1 MDSIHGA
8 AESVISALS
17 GKRVV
22 ITRAARQSVE
32 LVENL
37 GKLGALPILL
47 PLVAFSAPEDFAPLD
62 AALDRLEQFD
72 WIIFTSEN
80 AVRAV
85 VKRASVRGNLRNVAG
100 RRSRAAAVGPTTA
113 AAAERAGFF
122 VDYQA
127 KTHSGAALAN
137 ELGEKLQGQ
146 SIFLP
151 RSDRANPDL
160 PQLLKKY
167 GAEITEVIA
176 YRTVTPVNLDQDKI
190 AAIANADVDA
200 ILFFSP
206 TAVEHFVGVVG
217 KEKVRDLQN
226 RLALTAVGPITAN
239 ALRQSGVDNL
249 LVADDTTSDA
259 VIAVLQKHF
268 ATTPKISAVGAV
280 QK

>member
-1 MDSIHGA
+1 MDRS
-8 AESVISALS
+8 SATSDHVLY

-37 GKLGALPILL
+37 AKLGAMPILL
-47 PLVAFSAPEDFAPLD
+47 PLVAFSAPEDYAPLD

-85 VKRASVRGNLRNVAG
+85 VKRAGVRGNLRNVAG

-113 AAAERAGFF
+113 NAAERAGFF

-127 KTHSGAALAN
+127 QTHSGAALAN
-137 ELGEKLQGQ
+137 ELGEKLRGQ
-146 SIFLP
+146 SVFLP

-160 PQLLKKY
+160 PQLLRNY
-167 GAEITEVIA
+167 GAEVIEVVA
-176 YRTVTPVNLDQDKI
+176 YRTVTPVNLDEVKI
-190 AAIANADVDA
+190 AAIVNGEVEA

-206 TAVEHFVGVVG
+206 TAVEHFVGILG
-217 KEKVRDLQN
+217 NEKLRELQK
-226 RLALTAVGPITAN
+226 RLAITAVGPITAN
-239 ALRQSGVDNL
+239 ALHQSGVDSL
-249 LVADDTTSDA
+249 LVAEDTTAGA
-259 VIAVLQKHF
+259 VIAVLEKHF
-268 ATTPKISAVGAV
+268 AARPKASVAGAV
-280 QK
+280 QE

>member
-1 MDSIHGA
+1 
-8 AESVISALS
+8 
-17 GKRVV
+17 V

-32 LVENL
+32 LLENL
-37 GKLGALPILL
+37 GKLGAVPVLL
-47 PLVAFSAPEDFAPLD
+47 PLVAFSAPEDFGPLD

-85 VKRASVRGNLRNVAG
+85 VKRAGVRGNLRNVAG

-127 KTHSGAALAN
+127 QTHSGAALAN

-146 SIFLP
+146 MVFLP

-160 PQLLKKY
+160 PQLLRNY
-167 GAEITEVIA
+167 GAQVTEVIA
-176 YRTVTPVNLDQDKI
+176 YRTVTPVNLDHEKI
-190 AAIANADVDA
+190 VAIVNGEVEA

-206 TAVEHFVGVVG
+206 TAVEHFVGVVSN
-217 KEKVRDLQN
+217 EKLRDLQN
-226 RLALTAVGPITAN
+226 RLAITAVGPITAN
-239 ALRQSGVDNL
+239 ALRQSGVDSL
-249 LVADDTTSDA
+249 LVAEDTTADA
-259 VIAVLQKHF
+259 VIRTLQKHF
-268 ATTPKISAVGAV
+268 AATAKASAVGVV
-280 QK
+280 QE

>member
-1 MDSIHGA
+1 VDSIHGA
-8 AESVISALS
+8 PGSVISALS

-37 GKLGALPILL
+37 GKLGAVPILL

-268 ATTPKISAVGAV
+268 ATTPKISVVGAV